1 MTDHL
6 PLVFACPHC
15 RLPLDV
21 SSNGASCA
29 NNHSF
34 DRAREGYLNLLVGGR
49 LSSHTVPGDTPD
61 SLAARRRFLSGGHY
75 SPIARALADMVR
87 APSGPLLDAGCG
99 EGYYLSQMTARH
111 RYGLDVSKK
120 AVQLASRL
128 IPAAQFVVASSYR
141 LPILDTSVEVVMSV
155 FAPRPFEEFRRV
167 LQPGGRWVTV
177 TPGSSHLMEM
187 RPARDNE
194 VGSKSM
200 QRRSERD
207 AAPAGATHAERVRF
221 TLELTP
227 ETAVDLFSMTP
238 MRWQTD
244 ADADAIASIPRV
256 SVDAWVA
263 TGAA

>member
-1 MTDHL
+1 MTDHS
-6 PLVFACPHC
+6 PQVFACPHC
-15 RLPLDV
+15 RRPLNI
-21 SSNGASCA
+21 SANGASCT

-49 LSSHTVPGDTPD
+49 LSSQTVPGDTPD

-75 SPIARALADMVR
+75 SPIARALSDLVGT
-87 APSGPLLDAGCG
+87 PSGPLFDAGCG
-99 EGYYLSQMTARH
+99 EGYYLSQMTAQH

-128 IPAAQFVVASSYR
+128 LPANQFVVASSYR
-141 LPILDTSVEVVMSV
+141 LPVLDASVEIVMSV

-194 VGSKSM
+194 AGSKSM
-200 QRRSERD
+200 QRRTERD
-207 AAPAGATHAERVRF
+207 VVPAGATHAERVRF
-221 TLELTP
+221 ILELTP

-244 ADADAIASIPRV
+244 ADQDAIASITRV

-263 TGAA
+263 TGTA

>member
-244 ADADAIASIPRV
+244 ADADAIASIPQV